1 LRLFSPVHINEVKG
15 CRSEI
20 DAKWEKWIDRKGLL
34 YDLSRR
40 KHIVSPYLG
49 RKTQERNGWVEDTQ
63 HVQYDESYE
72 DGSGP
77 ALCTSFFFLLAC
89 ESQDGSYIFH
99 KVMMILQRG
108 H

>member
-1 LRLFSPVHINEVKG
+1 M
-15 CRSEI
+15 RSKVVAEI
-20 DAKWEKWIDRKGLL
+20 EAKYGKWIDRKGL

-40 KHIVSPYLG
+40 KHVSPYLG
-49 RKTQERNGWVEDTQ
+49 WTQEKWVGGRYTRTRGST

-72 DGSGP
+72 DGSVP
-77 ALCTSFFFLLAC
+77 ALCTSFFFLLP
-89 ESQDGSYIFH
+89 SHMQDGSYIFH